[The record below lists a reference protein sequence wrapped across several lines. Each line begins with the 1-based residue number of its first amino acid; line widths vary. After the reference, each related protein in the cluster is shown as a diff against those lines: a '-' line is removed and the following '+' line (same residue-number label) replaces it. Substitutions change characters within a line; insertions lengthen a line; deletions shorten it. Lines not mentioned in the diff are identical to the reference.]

1 MKFSQIQEGQF
12 RGIHGLTFFEN
23 SRSVL
28 EILMSLGRIFHI
40 FGPKYHNTFKP

>member
-28 EILMSLGRIFHI
+28 EFLIPLGRIFRI
-40 FGPKYHNTFKP
+40 LGPKYCNAFKP